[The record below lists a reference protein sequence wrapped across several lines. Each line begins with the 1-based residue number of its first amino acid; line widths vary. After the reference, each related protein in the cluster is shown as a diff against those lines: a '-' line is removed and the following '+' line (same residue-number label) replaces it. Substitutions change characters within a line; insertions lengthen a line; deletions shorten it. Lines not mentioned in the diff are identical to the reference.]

1 MVQIKR
7 ADNSKWGVL
16 PLAIALAGCSS
27 ASPSGPA
34 TGGSTPVEKPGSTAP
49 APTSG
54 GAGTGAAA
62 ETSPGFYSMPGD
74 DLAAPAA
81 GKGYQIATPDYD
93 AADPNASLMVVPPG
107 QEVFLCYYVTLPN
120 TGEVDIGG
128 FQSYMTEG
136 SSHHFIAYQ
145 VSGNGGA
152 AVGMTQ
158 PSGTINTCSA
168 GAGTWLYA
176 TSTPG
181 EVIGFNLPE
190 KVGLPFAAGAQIMLN
205 MHFINPGS
213 TTLYPKVKLNL
224 VSTTGAKYR
233 AGTMVSFNRQI
244 NVPPATASGPG
255 TQTVSGTCTAPVGSK
270 FFSMST
276 HTHKHATA
284 AVVSFVSG
292 GTSQEIVHT
301 GQASSYPADQQQ
313 GTGTDWEHPGVGT
326 WLAPNFLT
334 IQTGDSFTYSCSYS
348 NDGDTAV
355 VVGNTAATN
364 EMCMAIGYYYPAGQV
379 MCN

>member
-1 MVQIKR
+1 VVQIR
-7 ADNSKWGVL
+7 PDYAGWGVL
-16 PLAIALAGCSS
+16 SLAIALAGCSA
-27 ASPSGPA
+27 ASPTGSTTAGKPEPSTPA
-34 TGGSTPVEKPGSTAP
+34 ANGTGGA
-49 APTSG
+49 SG
-54 GAGTGAAA
+54 GAA
-62 ETSPGFYSMPGD
+62 ETAPGFYAVAGT
-74 DLAAPAA
+74 DLAAPVA

-93 AADPNASLMVVPPG
+93 ANDPNAMLMAVPPG
-107 QEVFLCYYVTLPN
+107 QEVFLCYYLTLPN
-120 TGEVDIGG
+120 TGEVDVGG

-145 VSGNGGA
+145 VSGNGGPS
-152 AVGMTQ
+152 VGMMQ

-181 EVIGFNLPE
+181 EIIGFNMPE
-190 KVGLPFAAGAQIMLN
+190 KVALPFAAGAQIMLN

-224 VSTTGAKYR
+224 LSTTGAKYR
-233 AGTMVSFNRQI
+233 AGTMVSFNQQI
-244 NVPPATASGPG
+244 NVPAATASGPG

-284 AVVSFVSG
+284 AVVQFVSG
-292 GTSQEIVHT
+292 GSSEEIVHT
-301 GQASSYPADQQQ
+301 GAASSYPADQQP

-326 WLAPNFLT
+326 WLTPNYLT
-334 IQTGDSFTYSCSYS
+334 IQSGDSFTYSCSYQ
-348 NDGDTAV
+348 NDGNTAV

-364 EMCMAIGYYYPAGQV
+364 EMCMAIGYYYPAGKAT
-379 MCN
+379 CN